1 MGIKIIYNTII
12 DCIKQCI
19 YTYVLKI
26 SRMIRDDQRGRLII
40 LVVILI
46 VINRLVAPRTIRW
59 SDDKKKLCLQQD
71 EL

>member
-1 MGIKIIYNTII
+1 MDIKIIYNTII

-46 VINRLVAPRTIRW
+46 VINRLVAP
-59 SDDKKKLCLQQD
+59 
-71 EL
+71 